1 MSDITDNKAQ
11 SRFELTRDGHV
22 AYADYHLQGE
32 VLNID
37 YVFAPPE
44 LRGSGAAGELMKGIV
59 ASARTRGQ
67 KIHPIC
73 GYAVAWLKRSS
84 ESHDL
89 LI

>member
-1 MSDITDNKAQ
+1 MSPIIDNTAQ
-11 SRFELTRDGHV
+11 SRFELSRDGHI
-22 AYADYHLQGE
+22 AYADYHLQGA

-44 LRGSGAAGELMKGIV
+44 LRGSGAAGDLMKGIV
-59 ASARTRGQ
+59 AHARATGL
-67 KIHPIC
+67 KVHPIC

-84 ESHDL
+84 ESQDL

>member
-1 MSDITDNKAQ
+1 MSDIIDNTAQ
-11 SRFELTRDGHV
+11 SRFELTRDGYV

-59 ASARTRGQ
+59 AAARTRGQ

-73 GYAVAWLKRSS
+73 GYAAAWLKRSS
-84 ESHDL
+84 ESYDL

>member
-1 MSDITDNKAQ
+1 MSQIIDNTAQ
-11 SRFELTRDGHV
+11 NRFELSRDGHI
-22 AYADYHLQGE
+22 AYADYHLNGQ

-44 LRGSGAAGELMKGIV
+44 LRGTGAAGDLMKGIV
-59 ASARTRGQ
+59 AHARAKGL
-67 KIHPIC
+67 KVHPIC
-73 GYAVAWLKRSS
+73 GYAAAWLKRSS

>member
-1 MSDITDNKAQ
+1 MSHIIDNTAQ
-11 SRFELTRDGHV
+11 SRFELSRDGHI
-22 AYADYHLQGE
+22 AYADYHLSGQ

-44 LRGSGAAGELMKGIV
+44 LRGTGAAGDLMKGIV
-59 ASARTRGQ
+59 THARATGL
-67 KIHPIC
+67 KVHPIC